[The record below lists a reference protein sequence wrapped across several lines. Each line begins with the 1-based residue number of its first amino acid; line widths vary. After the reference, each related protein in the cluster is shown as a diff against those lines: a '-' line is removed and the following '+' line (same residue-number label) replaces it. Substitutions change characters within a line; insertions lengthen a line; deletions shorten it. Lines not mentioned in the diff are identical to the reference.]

1 MSHDEYI
8 FISSEIKELEALL
21 ARIPAKNVINRVGLE
36 ARLES
41 ARESIA
47 GVDPEQSSQ
56 KARLTFRGRPV
67 LGSHGVSADFASK
80 AAGYFTDAFSAVVA
94 GITENLRY
102 MGPIPDKQKN
112 QLLITGTAIGSF
124 GFEFELPKVE
134 SENPSEQP
142 SLFPVPNR
150 PEDAMQKLEKLF
162 HVAAEGSDD
171 DIAELVEEIH
181 PRAVKKAAEF
191 LGYISEQ
198 EAWCGLEFKESFFR
212 FSGIEQVCKSAQRL
226 TSNNIK
232 ESGDAFTGEFQGVLP
247 KGRTFEFKLRDQ
259 DGILRGKVGPDI
271 EDADVLNRDYLHKL
285 VNVKLQVIQV
295 GQGRPRYTLQTLTDI
310 QGSKHE
316 PNH

>member
-8 FISSEIKELEALL
+8 FVSSEINELESLL
-21 ARIPAKNVINRVGLE
+21 AQIPAKNAINRIGLE
-36 ARLES
+36 ARLKS
-41 ARESIA
+41 AKEAIA
-47 GVDPEQSSQ
+47 GFNPEQSPQ

-67 LGSHGVSADFASK
+67 FGSHGVSADFASK
-80 AAGYFTDAFSAVVA
+80 ASGFFTDAFSAVVA

-134 SENPSEQP
+134 SGDPSEQAA
-142 SLFPVPNR
+142 LFPVPNR
-150 PEDAMQKLEKLF
+150 PEDAMQKLEMLF

-212 FSGIEQVCKSAQRL
+212 FSGIEQVRTSVERL

-232 ESGDAFTGEFQGVLP
+232 ESDDTFTGEFQGVLP

-259 DGILRGKVGPDI
+259 DGVLRGKVGSDI
-271 EDADVLNRDYLHKL
+271 EDADVLNRDFLHKL
-285 VNVKLQVIQV
+285 VNVKLHVIQV
-295 GQGRPRYTLQTLTDI
+295 GQGRPRYTLQKLDDI
-310 QGSKHE
+310 K
-316 PNH
+316 